1 MEQERPVR
9 AAGGITVTHDVFDIL
24 LAAYDEL
31 GQLQSGIATGG
42 SDTTLVDSGLIDAD
56 ENKYVGGTLFVEVDA
71 DGNNATPEGEFAEV
85 TAFDDSDGTLT
96 VAEDALGEPE
106 VDDIYSF
113 ALPTYKLDDMRH
125 YLNRAIRALGPVP
138 DVDESLTTAAGT
150 TVYTIPIA
158 AKSDLRQVWLST
170 LATAGNYVERF
181 DWGEVPDADGAATT
195 TLRFRQQP
203 PSGET
208 IRLVFMN
215 VHPKIWDHDDELSEY
230 IALERIVIEVAWRAA
245 RGALR
250 QSGSEDKFPIQL
262 VGELALERENMRRL
276 YPIVQPRKPMKSLL
290 VSTGGRHRKYGP
302 RLP

>member
-1 MEQERPVR
+1 M
-9 AAGGITVTHDVFDIL
+9 THDVFDIL

-42 SDTTLVDSGLIDAD
+42 AATTLVDSGLVDAD
-56 ENKYVGGTLFVEVDA
+56 EKKYVNGTLFIESA
-71 DGNNATPEGEFAEV
+71 GAASPEAEFAEV
-85 TAFDDSDGTLT
+85 ISFADGTGTLT
-96 VAEDALGEPE
+96 VAAATLGAAPAAG
-106 VDDIYSF
+106 DIYSF

-150 TVYTIPIA
+150 TEYTIPIA

-245 RGALR
+245 RAEMRKSL
-250 QSGSEDKFPIQL
+250 SDDKFTMQL
-262 VGELALERENMRRL
+262 VNELAMERENMRRK
-276 YPIVQPRKPMKSLL
+276 YSISQPRKPMKSLL

>member
-1 MEQERPVR
+1 M
-9 AAGGITVTHDVFDIL
+9 THDVFDIL

-42 SDTTLVDSGLIDAD
+42 DATTLVDSGLIDAD
-56 ENKYVGGTLFVEVDA
+56 EDKYAWGTLFIEDA
-71 DGNNATPEGEFAEV
+71 DAASPEAEFAEV
-85 TAFDDSDGTLT
+85 ISFADSTGTLT
-96 VAEDALGEPE
+96 VAAAALGAAPAAGD
-106 VDDIYSF
+106 VYSF
-113 ALPTYKLDDMRH
+113 ALPTYPLDDMRH
-125 YLNRAIRALGPVP
+125 YLNRALRALGPSP
-138 DVDESLTTAAGT
+138 DVDESLTTVAGT

-195 TLRFRQQP
+195 SLMFRQQP

-208 IRLVFMN
+208 IRLVYMK

-230 IALERIVIEVAWRAA
+230 IALERIVTEVAWRAA
-245 RGALR
+245 RNSLR
-250 QSGSEDKFPIQL
+250 QSGSDDKIAIQL
-262 VGELALERENMRRL
+262 VNELAMERENKRKEH
-276 YPIVQPRKPMKSLL
+276 PIMQPRKPMKSLL

-302 RLP
+302 FLP